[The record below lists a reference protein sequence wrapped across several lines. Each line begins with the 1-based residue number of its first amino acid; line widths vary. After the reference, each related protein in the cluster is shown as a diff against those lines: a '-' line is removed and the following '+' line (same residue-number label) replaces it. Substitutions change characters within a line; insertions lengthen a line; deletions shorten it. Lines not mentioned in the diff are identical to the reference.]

1 MKAFLGSLMLVPALL
16 VAQDVST
23 ARQIPLDEAV
33 RLARRNAPST
43 VQARN
48 TIRSNA
54 AAVRTRY
61 SAFLPTLTFGAGVG
75 RQDGTRFIPDQNL
88 VVSSDQPWRGSHRF
102 NSSFTIF
109 EGGRRWFD
117 LQAAKANVDAAEA
130 TEISQNFAV
139 ALQVKQ
145 QYFNVLAAR
154 ESESAAL
161 KQLETAQQQLRAAT
175 ARVAAGAAMRSDSLR
190 SSIAVGNARLTM
202 LEAQNQLAAANASLS
217 RLVGST
223 EIVTAVIADTGVVDR
238 ISLSDEELL
247 SLAERGPEVRRAQSA
262 LDAAKQASRSAKS
275 PYLPTLSA
283 SLGWSFSAS
292 DTGFRFTGDQRNR
305 NISTSLSI
313 NFPIFNG
320 LGREQQ
326 VVTAR
331 LAEDNAAA
339 SLRDQR
345 LNQRQQLVT
354 FLGNFRTAEAR
365 IEIQMASVQAAEE
378 DLRVMQERYNLG
390 ASTLLELLQSQ
401 GTLDQARQALIQ
413 ARVQART
420 AKAQIEQLIGRDL

>member
-1 MKAFLGSLMLVPALL
+1 MKAFLGSLMLVPTLL
-16 VAQDVST
+16 VAQDPT
-23 ARQIPLDEAV
+23 TPRQIPLDEAV
-33 RLARRNAPST
+33 RLARRNAPAT

-48 TIRSNA
+48 TIRNNA

-61 SAFLPTLTFGAGVG
+61 AAFLPTLTFGAGVG

-102 NSSFTIF
+102 NSNLTLFD
-109 EGGRRWFD
+109 GGSRWFE
-117 LQAAKANVDAAEA
+117 LRAAQANVDAAEA
-130 TEISQNFAV
+130 TEISQNFQV

-145 QYFNVLAAR
+145 QYFAVLAAR
-154 ESESAAL
+154 ESESAAM
-161 KQLETAQQQLRAAT
+161 KQLETAEQQLRAAT
-175 ARVAAGAAMRSDSLR
+175 ARVAAGAATRSDSLR
-190 SSIAVGNARLTM
+190 SSIAVGNARLQM
-202 LEAQNQLAAANASLS
+202 LEARNSLAAANASLS
-217 RLVGST
+217 RLIGST
-223 EIVTAVIADTGVVDR
+223 ETVTAVVADTGVIDQ
-238 ISLSDEELL
+238 IALADEELFA
-247 SLAERGPEVRRAQSA
+247 LAEQGPEVRRAEAA
-262 LDAAKQASRSAKS
+262 LAAAKQNSRGAKS

-313 NFPIFNG
+313 SFPIFQG

-326 VVTAR
+326 VVAAR
-331 LAEDNAAA
+331 VTEDNAVAQ
-339 SLRDQR
+339 LRDTR

-365 IEIQMASVQAAEE
+365 VQIQMASVQAAEE
-378 DLRVMQERYNLG
+378 ELRVMQERYNLG

-401 GTLDQARQALIQ
+401 TTLDQARQALIQ